1 MRNSVKRASKEMNH
15 VVNANEYFEID
26 SHEMSK
32 THLQLS
38 HTHTLTHIRS
48 NTSNT
53 FTLLA
58 RILHS
63 ILQIAIVIGFRI
75 VRLAMFLL

>member
-32 THLQLS
+32 THLQ
-38 HTHTLTHIRS
+38 LTHIRS